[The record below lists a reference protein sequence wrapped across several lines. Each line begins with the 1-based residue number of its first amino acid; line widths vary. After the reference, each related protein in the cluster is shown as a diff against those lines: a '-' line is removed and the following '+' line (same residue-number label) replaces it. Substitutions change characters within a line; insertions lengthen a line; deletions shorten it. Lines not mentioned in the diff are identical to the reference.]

1 MVQSVITLK
10 LHTPSSQIANN
21 SDDVLD
27 LPSNHS
33 AILRNQLGYLGD
45 AKHGAIGIEHQ
56 RKLFIAYQRKTENV
70 TIESLCPLG
79 LRRRDESNQRARSQH
94 AGRVWR
100 KPNLVG
106 LPARAPLSFLLQS
119 NSVSM
124 TYVAF
129 LRGVN
134 VGGKSIVSMAAIK
147 EALVA
152 LGLSDVRTYI
162 NSGNVIFSNR
172 ASDAQLLTARIE
184 KALEQHTGMAI
195 KVLVIDHRTL
205 KKMVDAIPRN
215 WVDDKTMRTYVLLLW
230 KELDDRS
237 ILDRLPIKPGVDEL
251 RYTPGAVVWRVDRD
265 DVGRSQMN
273 RIVGTPLYKKITI
286 RSANTM
292 RKLNEL
298 TATPTRAPAAD

>member
-1 MVQSVITLK
+1 
-10 LHTPSSQIANN
+10 
-21 SDDVLD
+21 
-27 LPSNHS
+27 
-33 AILRNQLGYLGD
+33 
-45 AKHGAIGIEHQ
+45 
-56 RKLFIAYQRKTENV
+56 
-70 TIESLCPLG
+70 
-79 LRRRDESNQRARSQH
+79 
-94 AGRVWR
+94 
-100 KPNLVG
+100 
-106 LPARAPLSFLLQS
+106 
-119 NSVSM
+119 M

-134 VGGKSIVSMAAIK
+134 VGAKGIVSMAAIR

-162 NSGNVIFSNR
+162 NSGNVIFSTR
-172 ASDAQLLTARIE
+172 ASGGQQLTTQIE
-184 KALEQHTGMAI
+184 KALEQHTGMSI
-195 KVLVIDHRTL
+195 KVLVMDHKAL
-205 KKMVDAIPRN
+205 KKMVDAIPPN

-251 RYTPGAVVWRVDRD
+251 RYTPGAVVWRVDRKH
-265 DVGRSQMN
+265 VGKSHMN

-298 TATPTRAPAAD
+298 TAAPTRLSAAG

>member
-1 MVQSVITLK
+1 
-10 LHTPSSQIANN
+10 
-21 SDDVLD
+21 
-27 LPSNHS
+27 
-33 AILRNQLGYLGD
+33 
-45 AKHGAIGIEHQ
+45 
-56 RKLFIAYQRKTENV
+56 
-70 TIESLCPLG
+70 
-79 LRRRDESNQRARSQH
+79 
-94 AGRVWR
+94 
-100 KPNLVG
+100 
-106 LPARAPLSFLLQS
+106 
-119 NSVSM
+119 M

-134 VGGKSIVSMAAIK
+134 VGGKSIVSMATIK

-162 NSGNVIFSNR
+162 NSGNVIFSTR
-172 ASDAQLLTARIE
+172 ASDAQQLMARIE
-184 KALEQHTGMAI
+184 KALEKHTGLAI
-195 KVLVIDHRTL
+195 KVLVIDHETL
-205 KKMVDAIPRN
+205 KKMVNAIPRN

-298 TATPTRAPAAD
+298 TAKPTRPSRIRRSGGERGRQERSISS

>member
-1 MVQSVITLK
+1 MNIVKVK
-10 LHTPSSQIANN
+10 
-21 SDDVLD
+21 
-27 LPSNHS
+27 
-33 AILRNQLGYLGD
+33 
-45 AKHGAIGIEHQ
+45 
-56 RKLFIAYQRKTENV
+56 
-70 TIESLCPLG
+70 
-79 LRRRDESNQRARSQH
+79 DE
-94 AGRVWR
+94 
-100 KPNLVG
+100 PNLYT
-106 LPARAPLSFLLQS
+106 ST
-119 NSVSM
+119 M

-134 VGGKSIVSMAAIK
+134 VGGKGIVSMAAIK

-162 NSGNVIFSNR
+162 NSGNVIFSTR
-172 ASDAQLLTARIE
+172 ASDVQQLTARIE

-195 KVLVIDHRTL
+195 KVLVMDHKVVKR
-205 KKMVDAIPRN
+205 MVDAIPGN

-230 KELDDRS
+230 KELDDRT

-251 RYTPGAVVWRVDRD
+251 KYTPGAVIWRVDREN
-265 DVGRSQMN
+265 VGRSQMN

-298 TATPTRAPAAD
+298 TAAPTRVPAAD

>member
-1 MVQSVITLK
+1 
-10 LHTPSSQIANN
+10 
-21 SDDVLD
+21 
-27 LPSNHS
+27 
-33 AILRNQLGYLGD
+33 
-45 AKHGAIGIEHQ
+45 
-56 RKLFIAYQRKTENV
+56 
-70 TIESLCPLG
+70 
-79 LRRRDESNQRARSQH
+79 
-94 AGRVWR
+94 
-100 KPNLVG
+100 
-106 LPARAPLSFLLQS
+106 
-119 NSVSM
+119 M

-134 VGGKSIVSMAAIK
+134 VGGKGIVSMAAIR

-162 NSGNVIFSNR
+162 NSGNVIFSTR
-172 ASDAQLLTARIE
+172 ASDAQRLTARIE

-195 KVLVIDHRTL
+195 KVLVMDHQAL

-230 KELDDRS
+230 KELDDRR

-251 RYTPGAVVWRVDRD
+251 RYTPGAVVWRVDREN
-265 DVGRSQMN
+265 VRKSQMN
-273 RIVGTPLYKKITI
+273 RLVGTPAYKKITI

-298 TATPTRAPAAD
+298 TATLKAAVEPPDGAGGR